1 MRKIVLI
8 LMMISTFITYAQK
21 KANGT
26 IYSEHPAITAVES
39 MLQAFIKG
47 DEKKVAGYLAD
58 DFKQFYGSNTNKDA
72 KGSDKQN
79 FLDDVKF
86 WKDNF
91 SYLSL
96 TRSPGAYPDAL
107 EYKDGANDDVVWVQ
121 TWEHLKGV
129 HNKTGVKLDNPM
141 HRLFIVDKNNKI
153 KTMINYFDRNAY
165 REIGNSNNE
174 RKNGIIYNNHEYI
187 NKVRRMV
194 YAYENKDFPT
204 AYGFFDEKAE
214 FTNSEMGI
222 DDKPFTLTQ
231 MKEIDKKMFER
242 FDITSID
249 MTGYPDYLNYEL
261 GNAKVVQSWWNIRL
275 TRKSDKKNI
284 VLPVFYIHNFN
295 DEGKITSEIAYYSEK
310 MLEK

>member
-39 MLQAFIKG
+39 MMQAFING

-72 KGSDKQN
+72 KGGDKQN

-214 FTNSEMGI
+214 FTNSEMGF

>member
-72 KGSDKQN
+72 KGGDKQN

-129 HNKTGVKLDNPM
+129 HNKTGVKLDNPV

-174 RKNGIIYNNHEYI
+174 RKNGTIYNNHEYI
-187 NKVRRMV
+187 NKVRRMI
-194 YAYENKDFPT
+194 YAFENKDYET
-204 AYGFFDEKAE
+204 AYSFY
-214 FTNSEMGI
+214 
-222 DDKPFTLTQ
+222 DDKAQFSSSNMPPDAKELTLTQ
-231 MKEIDKKMFER
+231 MKEEDKKILEKFE
-242 FDITSID
+242 ITSID
-249 MTGYPDYLNYEL
+249 VTGYPDYLHYEM
-261 GNAKVVQSWWNIRL
+261 GDAKVVQSWWNYRFI
-275 TRKSDKKNI
+275 RKSDKKNI
-284 VLPVFYIHNFN
+284 VVPVFYIHNFN
-295 DEGKITSEIAYYSEK
+295 DEGKITSELIYYSEK
-310 MLEK
+310 MLE

>member
-72 KGSDKQN
+72 KGGDKQN

>member
-214 FTNSEMGI
+214 FINSEMGI